1 LQARLEKRNDIFM
14 QRLSADF
21 LQADTHRKLLG
32 QQESGVLSMADP
44 ALADNKRLQDHQ
56 TQLFDQARE
65 HGLSEGLKNAEQE
78 IQKRVEEIEAR
89 LAQAHQKAVA
99 ELRTQ
104 QELFQKLITNV
115 KTSVEQHATEAEAVA
130 VEVAFA
136 SVIRLLGDKA
146 ADHTLVA
153 ALCAAVANEYGH
165 GAATLHVSEADRV
178 MFESVNIGIA
188 IEVDRRLQSG
198 QCIIETTRGQF
209 DCGVDVRL
217 EALKKAFLSGLNDH
231 RGQM

>member
-1 LQARLEKRNDIFM
+1 VPTSYKQTPIENYWVNKNLVSCPWLI
-14 QRLSADF
+14 QRLLTTSAYKITRPSY
-21 LQADTHRKLLG
+21 LIRRASTACQK
-32 QQESGVLSMADP
+32 VL
-44 ALADNKRLQDHQ
+44 K
-56 TQLFDQARE
+56 
-65 HGLSEGLKNAEQE
+65 

-115 KTSVEQHATEAEAVA
+115 KTSIEQHATEAEAVA

>member
-1 LQARLEKRNDIFM
+1 M
-14 QRLSADF
+14 QRLSADL

-32 QQESGVLSMADP
+32 QQESGVASKAD
-44 ALADNKRLQDHQ
+44 AGLADSKRAQDQ
-56 TQLFDQARE
+56 QVQLFDQARE
-65 HGLSEGLKNAEQE
+65 RGLSEGRKNAEQE

-89 LAQAHQKAVA
+89 LTQAHQKAVA
-99 ELRTQ
+99 ELKTQ
-104 QELFQKLITNV
+104 QELFQKLIANV
-115 KTSVEQHATEAEAVA
+115 KTSVEQHANEAEAVA

-146 ADHTLVA
+146 ADRSLIVE
-153 ALCAAVANEYGH
+153 LGAAVANEYGH
-165 GAATLHVSEADRV
+165 GAATLHVSEADRL
-178 MFESVNIGIA
+178 MFESVNIGVA
-188 IEVDRRLQSG
+188 IEVDHRFKSG

-209 DCGVDVRL
+209 DCGIDVRL

>member
-1 LQARLEKRNDIFM
+1 M
-14 QRLSADF
+14 
-21 LQADTHRKLLG
+21 G
-32 QQESGVLSMADP
+32 QQESSVANMADTG
-44 ALADNKRLQDHQ
+44 LADNKRAQDQ
-56 TQLFDQARE
+56 QVQLFDQARE
-65 HGLSEGLKNAEQE
+65 RGLLEGRKNAEQE

-89 LAQAHQKAVA
+89 LMQAHQKAVA
-99 ELRTQ
+99 ELRAQ

-115 KTSVEQHATEAEAVA
+115 KTSITQHANEAEAIA

-146 ADHTLVA
+146 AERSLVA
-153 ALCAAVANEYGH
+153 ELCATVANEYGH
-165 GAATLHVSEADRV
+165 DAATLHVSEADRV
-178 MFESVNIGIA
+178 MFESVNIGMP

-209 DCGVDVRL
+209 DCGIDVRL
-217 EALKKAFLSGLNDH
+217 EALKNAFLSGLNDH